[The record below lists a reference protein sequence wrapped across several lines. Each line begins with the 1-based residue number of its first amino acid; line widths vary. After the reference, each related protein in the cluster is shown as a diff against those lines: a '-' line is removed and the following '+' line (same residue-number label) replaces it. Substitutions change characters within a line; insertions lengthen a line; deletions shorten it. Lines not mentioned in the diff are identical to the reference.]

1 MNFDFGE
8 ILAKFPKKCGAF
20 VPKIRQN
27 RNSKIKADSL
37 LPGQFIK
44 LTVQSLTLEIFQT
57 SGSCAICVTK
67 VIFSGYEKLQV
78 DTYLIPP
85 GKTKLNEGT
94 GKWIYCFFKGSTFVD
109 ISISG

>member
-1 MNFDFGE
+1 MN
-8 ILAKFPKKCGAF
+8 
-20 VPKIRQN
+20 
-27 RNSKIKADSL
+27 L
-37 LPGQFIK
+37 LNIGWCKDQFIK

-85 GKTKLNEGT
+85 GKKKLNEGT

>member
-1 MNFDFGE
+1 M
-8 ILAKFPKKCGAF
+8 
-20 VPKIRQN
+20 
-27 RNSKIKADSL
+27 
-37 LPGQFIK
+37 GQFIK

-85 GKTKLNEGT
+85 GKTKLNER
-94 GKWIYCFFKGSTFVD
+94 YREVD
-109 ISISG
+109 ILLFQRVNFCGYINFRVMWILFCFTYCVNTECLIDVILVYVGW

>member
-1 MNFDFGE
+1 M
-8 ILAKFPKKCGAF
+8 
-20 VPKIRQN
+20 
-27 RNSKIKADSL
+27 
-37 LPGQFIK
+37 
-44 LTVQSLTLEIFQT
+44 QSLTLEIFQT

-94 GKWIYCFFKGSTFVD
+94 GKWIYCFFKGSTFFGYINFRVMWILFCFTYCVNTECLID
-109 ISISG
+109 VILVYVGW